1 VVRVT
6 VVVKIGGARAVDPE
20 GALADIAALVGAD
33 GGEREDV
40 VVVHGG
46 STKVDETLERMGIEP
61 TYVDT
66 PEGITGRFTDAETME
81 VFTMAMS
88 LINTD
93 LVAGL
98 RAQNVDALGLSGVD
112 GGLLTGKRKSAVRVI
127 EDGKK
132 KIKRGEHSGRID
144 SVNTAL
150 LETLL
155 TEGYTPVTGPP
166 MLGDDGAASETPR
179 GEGGVTAGTPVN
191 TDADRAAAAVAG
203 ALGATLV
210 LLTDVEGVYADPDDP
225 ATLISRVETAEEW
238 AELENAAEGF
248 MTKKVMAAKEA
259 LDGGALEVVV
269 ASANADAPVTSAVDG
284 SGTHIERSA
293 VEDDTEREATEQ

>member
-1 VVRVT
+1 MT
-6 VVVKIGGARAVDPE
+6 TVVKIGGARAVDPE
-20 GALADIAALVGAD
+20 GALADIATLVD
-33 GGEREDV
+33 GGERV

-66 PEGITGRFTDAETME
+66 PEGVTGRFTDAETME

-88 LINTD
+88 WINTD

-98 RAQNVDALGLSGVD
+98 RAQGVDALGLSGVD
-112 GGLLTGKRKSAVRVI
+112 GGLLTGARKSAVRVV

-144 SVNTAL
+144 AVNTAL
-150 LETLL
+150 LELL
-155 TEGYTPVTGPP
+155 FSGGYTPVTGPP
-166 MLGDDGAASETPR
+166 MLGDDGGAASEASR
-179 GEGGVTAGTPVN
+179 GESVVAAGTPVN

-203 ALGATLV
+203 ALGARLV

-225 ATLISRVETAEEW
+225 ATLISRVETPEEW
-238 AELENAAEGF
+238 AALEAAAEGF
-248 MTKKVMAAKEA
+248 MTKKVMAAEEA
-259 LDGGALEVVV
+259 LEGGASEVIV
-269 ASANADAPVTSAVDG
+269 ASANADTPVTGAVDG
-284 SGTHIERSA
+284 GGTHIQRRALS
-293 VEDDTEREATEQ
+293 TEGQGGDGQ

>member
-1 VVRVT
+1 MT
-6 VVVKIGGARAVDPE
+6 TVVKIGGARAVDPE
-20 GALADIAALVGAD
+20 GALADIAALVEAG
-33 GGEREDV
+33 EDV

-61 TYVDT
+61 TYVET
-66 PEGITGRFTDAETME
+66 PAGVTGRFTDAETME

-88 LINTD
+88 QVNTD

-98 RAQNVDALGLSGVD
+98 RNQGVDALGLSGVD
-112 GGLLTGKRKSAVRVI
+112 GGLLTGTRKSAVRVV

-144 SVNTAL
+144 SVDTAL

-155 TEGYTPVTGPP
+155 GAGRTPVTGPP
-166 MLGDDGAASETPR
+166 MLGDDGSAASETPLDD
-179 GEGGVTAGTPVN
+179 GGVAAGTPVN

-225 ATLISRVETAEEW
+225 ATLISRVETPAEW
-238 AELENAAEGF
+238 AALEAAAEGF

-259 LDGGALEVVV
+259 LDGGASAVIV

-284 SGTHIERSA
+284 GGTHVQRSA
-293 VEDDTEREATEQ
+293 VADEDQTAERETAEQ

>member
-1 VVRVT
+1 MT
-6 VVVKIGGARAVDPE
+6 TVVKIGGAKAVDPE
-20 GALADIAALVGAD
+20 GALADVASLVAAG
-33 GGEREDV
+33 EDV

-61 TYVDT
+61 TYVET
-66 PEGITGRFTDAETME
+66 PEGVTGRFTDAETME

-88 LINTD
+88 SINTD

-98 RAQNVDALGLSGVD
+98 RAQGVDALGLSGVD
-112 GGLLTGKRKSAVRVI
+112 GGLLTGARKSAVRVI

-144 SVNTAL
+144 SVNTEL

-155 TEGYTPVTGPP
+155 DGGYTPVTGPP
-166 MLGDDGAASETPR
+166 MLGDEGSATSETSR
-179 GEGGVTAGTPVN
+179 GGGGVAAGTPVN

-203 ALGATLV
+203 ALDATLV
-210 LLTDVEGVYADPDDP
+210 LLTDVEGVYADPDDA
-225 ATLISRVETAEEW
+225 ATLVSRVETAEEW
-238 AELENAAEGF
+238 VALEAAAEGF

-259 LDGGALEVVV
+259 LDEGAGEVIV
-269 ASANADAPVTSAVDG
+269 ASANADRPVTAALDG
-284 SGTHIERSA
+284 GGTHIQRSA
-293 VEDDTEREATEQ
+293 VEPNTADAGTGGGS

>member
-1 VVRVT
+1 MT
-6 VVVKIGGARAVDPE
+6 TVVKIGGARAVDPA
-20 GALADIAALVGAD
+20 GALGDIAALVD
-33 GGEREDV
+33 EGENV

-66 PEGITGRFTDAETME
+66 PEGVTGRFTDAETME

-88 LINTD
+88 SINTD

-98 RAQNVDALGLSGVD
+98 RGQGVDALGLSGVD
-112 GGLLTGKRKSAVRVI
+112 GGLLTGVRKSAVRVV

-144 SVNTAL
+144 AVDTEL
-150 LETLL
+150 LERLFDG
-155 TEGYTPVTGPP
+155 GYTLVTGPP
-166 MLGDDGAASETPR
+166 MLGDD
-179 GEGGVTAGTPVN
+179 GTPVN

-203 ALGATLV
+203 ALGARLV
-210 LLTDVEGVYADPDDP
+210 LLTDVDGVYADPDDST
-225 ATLISRVETAEEW
+225 TLIGEVETEEEW
-238 AELENAAEGF
+238 AALEAAAEGF

-259 LDGGALEVVV
+259 LDGGAEEVIV
-269 ASANADAPVTSAVDG
+269 ANANADGPVTGALDG
-284 SGTHIERSA
+284 RGTHIQRSA
-293 VEDDTEREATEQ
+293 VSTTDGRQEASE

>member
-1 VVRVT
+1 MS
-6 VVVKIGGARAVDPE
+6 VVVKIGGARAVEPE
-20 GALADIAALVGAD
+20 GALADVASLVD
-33 GGEREDV
+33 GGEDV

-61 TYVDT
+61 TYVET
-66 PEGITGRFTDAETME
+66 PDGVTGRFTDAETME

-88 LINTD
+88 SINTD

-98 RAQNVDALGLSGVD
+98 RRQGVDALGLSGVD
-112 GGLLTGKRKSAVRVI
+112 GGLLTGTRKSAVRVV

-144 SVNTAL
+144 AVNTGL

-155 TEGYTPVTGPP
+155 GEGYTPVTGPP
-166 MLGDDGAASETPR
+166 MLGDDGSAASEASR
-179 GEGGVTAGTPVN
+179 SGDDVTAGTPVN

-203 ALGATLV
+203 ALDATLV

-225 ATLISRVETAEEW
+225 ATLISHVETSEDW
-238 AELENAAEGF
+238 AELEAAAEGF

-259 LDGGALEVVV
+259 LDAGAPEVVV
-269 ASANADAPVTSAVDG
+269 ASANADDPVSGALASG
-284 SGTHIERSA
+284 GTHIQRSA
-293 VEDDTEREATEQ
+293 VTGQNQEATR

>member
-1 VVRVT
+1 MT
-6 VVVKIGGARAVDPE
+6 TVVKIGGARAVDPE
-20 GALADIAALVGAD
+20 GALADIAALVEAG
-33 GGEREDV
+33 EDV

-61 TYVDT
+61 TYVET
-66 PEGITGRFTDAETME
+66 PAGVTGRFTDAETME

-88 LINTD
+88 KVNTD

-98 RAQNVDALGLSGVD
+98 RNQGVDALGLSGVD
-112 GGLLTGKRKSAVRVI
+112 GGLLTGTRKSAVRVV

-144 SVNTAL
+144 SVDTEL

-155 TEGYTPVTGPP
+155 GAGRTPVTGPP
-166 MLGDDGAASETPR
+166 MLGDGSAASETPR
-179 GEGGVTAGTPVN
+179 GEGGVAAGTPVN

-225 ATLISRVETAEEW
+225 ATLISRVETPAEW
-238 AELENAAEGF
+238 AALEAAAEGF

-284 SGTHIERSA
+284 GGTHVRRSA
-293 VEDDTEREATEQ
+293 VADENQTAEQETAER

>member
-1 VVRVT
+1 MVRVT
-6 VVVKIGGARAVDPE
+6 TVVKIGGARAVDPE
-20 GALADIAALVGAD
+20 GALADIAALVEAG
-33 GGEREDV
+33 EDV

-61 TYVDT
+61 TYVET
-66 PEGITGRFTDAETME
+66 PAGVTGRFTDAETME

-88 LINTD
+88 KVNTD

-98 RAQNVDALGLSGVD
+98 RAQGVDALGLSGVD
-112 GGLLTGKRKSAVRVI
+112 GGLLTGKRKSAVRVV

-144 SVNTAL
+144 SVDTEL

-155 TEGYTPVTGPP
+155 GAGRTPVTGPP
-166 MLGDDGAASETPR
+166 MLGDGSAASETPR
-179 GEGGVTAGTPVN
+179 GGGGVAAGTPVN

-225 ATLISRVETAEEW
+225 ATLISRVETSEEW
-238 AELENAAEGF
+238 AALEAAAEGF

-259 LDGGALEVVV
+259 LDGGAPEVVV

-284 SGTHIERSA
+284 GGTHVRRSA
-293 VEDDTEREATEQ
+293 VADENQTAEQETAER